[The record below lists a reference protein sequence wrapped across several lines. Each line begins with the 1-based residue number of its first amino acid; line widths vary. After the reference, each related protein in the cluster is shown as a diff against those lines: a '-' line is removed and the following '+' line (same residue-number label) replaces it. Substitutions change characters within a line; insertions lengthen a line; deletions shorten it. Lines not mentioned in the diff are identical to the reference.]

1 MKFIN
6 ENYDMKV
13 IHASFARAS
22 LFRTFATIVALTVG
36 GKCYNPCNP
45 THIRAKYM
53 DFYRLGLVDMAANA
67 LLA

>member
-1 MKFIN
+1 
-6 ENYDMKV
+6 MKV

-53 DFYRLGLVDMAANA
+53 DFYRQGW
-67 LLA
+67 